1 MKNFTAVTAA
11 LCAVALFSCGVE
23 EGALETTETIA
34 VSKQALTGPM
44 PYRGV
49 NLAGAEFGIAS
60 DGTGQNP
67 GTHGGA
73 YIYPDPSYASGYSAN
88 YFLQKGMTTF
98 RLPFRWER
106 LQRTRRA
113 AFDAA
118 ELTRLRT
125 TVNRLTS
132 QGAVVLLDPHNYARY
147 GTAYI
152 GSASVPN
159 ADFADFWSRLATE
172 FKGNP
177 NVLFGLM
184 NEPYGLPTEQWVG
197 SANAA
202 IAAIRATGATNLIL
216 VPGNAWSGAHS
227 WTQNWYGTAN
237 SVAML
242 AIRDPGNNYAF
253 EVHQYFDSGYSG
265 ATTTCLSATTGADQ
279 MRSLTAW
286 LRANGKKA
294 FLGEFATGTSAT
306 CLTALDGLLTYMEQN
321 ADVYLGWTWWAAGP
335 WWGSSWTSLEPTST
349 GADKPQ
355 MDVLERHLAAVT
367 PPASSCTDGV
377 RNGTETG
384 VDCGG
389 SCAACAPVA
398 SCTDGV
404 RNGTETGVDCGGS
417 CAACAPVASCTDGV
431 RNGAETG
438 VDCGGSCA
446 ACTTGGT
453 CQARTWEAET
463 MTRSTGGSVTGG
475 WNLWTNGNVQTTSS
489 VTFPAT
495 SSTLAVT
502 ARGTSAGGVWP
513 RMIVSVGSTT
523 LGTVNV
529 TSTSWAA
536 YRFTVP
542 ANASGLVRVAFDN
555 DAVSGSEDRNL
566 YVDKVVLECG
576 ATTTPPPAPAPTCTG
591 ATYEAESMTKTT
603 GGAVTGGWN
612 LWSNGS
618 VSTQHPFVAA
628 PVRVAV
634 VARGQSAGGVWPRMI
649 VSVGGQV
656 LSTVSVTS
664 TSWTEYGVDLTRAA
678 GSAEIRV
685 SFDNDA
691 IVGSEDRNLLLD
703 KVIVRCR

>member
-1 MKNFTAVTAA
+1 M
-11 LCAVALFSCGVE
+11 
-23 EGALETTETIA
+23 
-34 VSKQALTGPM
+34 
-44 PYRGV
+44 
-49 NLAGAEFGIAS
+49 
-60 DGTGQNP
+60 
-67 GTHGGA
+67 
-73 YIYPDPSYASGYSAN
+73 
-88 YFLQKGMTTF
+88 
-98 RLPFRWER
+98 
-106 LQRTRRA
+106 
-113 AFDAA
+113 
-118 ELTRLRT
+118 
-125 TVNRLTS
+125 NRLTS

-147 GTAYI
+147 GTAFI

-242 AIRDPGNNYAF
+242 NIRDPGNNYAF

-279 MRSLTAW
+279 LRSLTSW

-355 MDVLERHLAAVT
+355 MDVLERHLAAVSAPT
-367 PPASSCTDGV
+367 SSCTDGV
-377 RNGTETG
+377 RNG
-384 VDCGG
+384 
-389 SCAACAPVA
+389 A
-398 SCTDGV
+398 
-404 RNGTETGVDCGGS
+404 ETGVDCGGS

-453 CQARTWEAET
+453 CQSRTWEAET

-475 WNLWTNGNVQTTSS
+475 WNLWTNGSVQTPSS
-489 VTFPAT
+489 VTFPST

-502 ARGTSAGGVWP
+502 ARG
-513 RMIVSVGSTT
+513 SV
-523 LGTVNV
+523 
-529 TSTSWAA
+529 
-536 YRFTVP
+536 
-542 ANASGLVRVAFDN
+542 
-555 DAVSGSEDRNL
+555 
-566 YVDKVVLECG
+566 
-576 ATTTPPPAPAPTCTG
+576 
-591 ATYEAESMTKTT
+591 
-603 GGAVTGGWN
+603 
-612 LWSNGS
+612 
-618 VSTQHPFVAA
+618 
-628 PVRVAV
+628 
-634 VARGQSAGGVWPRMI
+634 AGGVWPRMI

-656 LSTVSVTS
+656 LSTVSVS
-664 TSWTEYGVDLTRAA
+664 ATSWTEYGVDLTRAA
-678 GSAEIRV
+678 GTSEIRV

-691 IVGSEDRNLLLD
+691 VVGSEDRNLLVD